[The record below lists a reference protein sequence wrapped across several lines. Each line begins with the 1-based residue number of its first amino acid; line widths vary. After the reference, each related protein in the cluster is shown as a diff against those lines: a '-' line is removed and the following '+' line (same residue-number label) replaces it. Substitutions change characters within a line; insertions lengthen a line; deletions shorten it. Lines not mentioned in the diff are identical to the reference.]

1 MPGYFETMEIELL
14 EGRHFTNNDGRPDG
28 QKVAIVNETA
38 ARRYFPGGSPL
49 NRMVRIPMAGDLTIV
64 GVAEDVRHYGLDAS
78 AEVEVF
84 VPYFQFALSQ
94 FQVVVDTDPE
104 AGAFT
109 PAFRTLLMGLD
120 PAVPMGRVST
130 IEDLLAE
137 SMAQPR
143 FNMTLLAGLAL
154 CAVALAAIGVY
165 GVVTYTVA
173 RRTPEMGLR
182 MALGADG
189 ARTFRQVVFEAVRVV
204 GVGVL
209 IGAGGAALLGASLE
223 SLLFGVTPLDPMTFV
238 LAGIALVGFGALA
251 ASVPARRAARIDPVR
266 ALRGE

>member
-1 MPGYFETMEIELL
+1 
-14 EGRHFTNNDGRPDG
+14 
-28 QKVAIVNETA
+28 
-38 ARRYFPGGSPL
+38 
-49 NRMVRIPMAGDLTIV
+49 
-64 GVAEDVRHYGLDAS
+64 
-78 AEVEVF
+78 
-84 VPYFQFALSQ
+84 
-94 FQVVVDTDPE
+94 
-104 AGAFT
+104 
-109 PAFRTLLMGLD
+109 
-120 PAVPMGRVST
+120 
-130 IEDLLAE
+130 
-137 SMAQPR
+137 
-143 FNMTLLAGLAL
+143 
-154 CAVALAAIGVY
+154 VALAAIGVY